1 MLLPSN
7 FTLTRDGG
15 RLNTV
20 KSGGV
25 FEPRPQREP
34 AVGLTGRIEGTHL
47 AADTRCMAK
56 KPESSKPTT
65 WNIYK
70 IASKAVWLGA
80 VEAPDGATAMEKAAA
95 EFKVPANRLMAIRR

>member
-1 MLLPSN
+1 
-7 FTLTRDGG
+7 
-15 RLNTV
+15 LNTV

-34 AVGLTGRIEGTHL
+34 ANWQRRSAPSAVGLTGRIEGTHL